1 MPTRYASILLHPAVS
16 GGRQRKLFAS
26 VGNKKLNYFRP
37 AIYHYQ
43 AQANPFFWRRK
54 LPRMDVGAALSDLVS
69 YPKCVFTGQ
78 IITQTLTSYSQ
89 WDREKEA
96 RGTHHLCYF
105 KETVHLK
112 IKILSPFILV

>member
-1 MPTRYASILLHPAVS
+1 M
-16 GGRQRKLFAS
+16 
-26 VGNKKLNYFRP
+26 NYFRP

-78 IITQTLTSYSQ
+78 IITQTLTY
-89 WDREKEA
+89 
-96 RGTHHLCYF
+96 
-105 KETVHLK
+105 
-112 IKILSPFILV
+112 IILTMGQRKGGERNTSSVLFQRDSSAKN

>member
-1 MPTRYASILLHPAVS
+1 M
-16 GGRQRKLFAS
+16 
-26 VGNKKLNYFRP
+26 NYFRP

-78 IITQTLTSYSQ
+78 IISQTLTY
-89 WDREKEA
+89 
-96 RGTHHLCYF
+96 
-105 KETVHLK
+105 
-112 IKILSPFILV
+112 FILTMGQRKGGESNTSSVLFQRDSSPKN